1 MLECYRSPFHYL
13 LRQRQGELPPAEWSL
28 PNRARPQ
35 ARTQHTLRAA
45 DSIRN
50 VIKARR
56 KKYREK
62 NKDLDIE
69 IMAL

>member
-1 MLECYRSPFHYL
+1 M
-13 LRQRQGELPPAEWSL
+13 PPVEWSL
-28 PNRARPQ
+28 PNRAGPQ

-56 KKYREK
+56 KKYRK
-62 NKDLDIE
+62 KIR
-69 IMAL
+69 I